1 MTEKQNLWSGRFANE
16 PDAEVFD
23 FQSSF
28 RFDRVLFEDDIRG
41 SLAWAEALTLAGAL
55 TPEDGATIRVGL
67 ESIQEQQKQD
77 PNFLS
82 GSDEDVHSFVERK
95 LIELIGDT
103 GKRLHTG
110 RSRNEQVSL
119 DLRLYLKRRIPSVQQ
134 SIVDLVDVLVNKA
147 EVLGS
152 TLMPSYTHLRRAQPM
167 LAAHFFLA
175 HIAALRRDH
184 RRFDVTLDETDAC
197 PLGSGAVVGTGYPI
211 NVHALAE
218 KLGFSRIVENSLD
231 ATADRDF
238 VSSMLHGS
246 ALIMVH
252 LSRIA
257 EDLII
262 FSGEEFGFFELS
274 DQVTTGS
281 SLMPQKKNPDP
292 LELVRG
298 KTGRTVG
305 HVSGWLTSMKGLP
318 SGYNKDLQ
326 EDKEALFDTER
337 TVLGS
342 LRAVKEVVK
351 SIEIRSAVCEE
362 ASKGLLLATDVAD
375 YLVAQGVPFRTAH
388 EVVGSIVQNLL
399 STGRDF
405 GTLTLS
411 DWKNY
416 HNLFGD
422 DIVDKI
428 TPQGSIR
435 SRMTPQSTNPDAVR
449 ASLGRVK
456 DWVTSCR
463 N

>member
-1 MTEKQNLWSGRFANE
+1 MEFTA
-16 PDAEVFD
+16 AA
-23 FQSSF
+23 
-28 RFDRVLFEDDIRG
+28 
-41 SLAWAEALTLAGAL
+41 SL
-55 TPEDGATIRVGL
+55 V
-67 ESIQEQQKQD
+67 
-77 PNFLS
+77 
-82 GSDEDVHSFVERK
+82 
-95 LIELIGDT
+95 
-103 GKRLHTG
+103 
-110 RSRNEQVSL
+110 
-119 DLRLYLKRRIPSVQQ
+119 
-134 SIVDLVDVLVNKA
+134 
-147 EVLGS
+147 
-152 TLMPSYTHLRRAQPM
+152 
-167 LAAHFFLA
+167 
-175 HIAALRRDH
+175 
-184 RRFDVTLDETDAC
+184 
-197 PLGSGAVVGTGYPI
+197 
-211 NVHALAE
+211 
-218 KLGFSRIVENSLD
+218 
-231 ATADRDF
+231 
-238 VSSMLHGS
+238 
-246 ALIMVH
+246 MVH
-252 LSRIA
+252 LSRLA
-257 EDLII
+257 DEII
-262 FSGEEFGFFELS
+262 LWSSEEFSFIRLTDRCS
-274 DQVTTGS
+274 TGS

-375 YLVAQGVPFRTAH
+375 YLDAQGLPIRTAH

-422 DIVDKI
+422 DIVNKI
-428 TPQGSIR
+428 TPQGSTR

-456 DWVTSCR
+456 DWVTCCR